1 MRRSWIEMS
10 KNRTVVCGENTGDGG
25 DVTLGKEITFIL
37 S

>member
-1 MRRSWIEMS
+1 MS